1 MHMAQDQDPEEN
13 IDPWGSLQIE
23 DYADT
28 MDQFGIDPMEKTGE
42 KLPQQHRYLRRGIV
56 YGHRDFGR
64 VVDAINNDGP
74 FAMMTGLMP
83 SGEFH
88 FGHKLVADQMIFY
101 QELGAELFIAVADVE
116 AYVTRDMDTDEMR
129 ELAIDQYLTNYIAL
143 GLDPENVHFYFQS
156 EGSPHYNAMSKYFSK
171 HVTQNEVEAVYGDI
185 SPAKT
190 VSALTQAADILQ
202 PQFAEHG
209 GPKPVVVPVGTD
221 QDPHIRLTR
230 DIASRFKDQDFIKP
244 AATYHKFMRGLQGGK
259 MSSSKPNSYIAL
271 TDPVD
276 EALTKIDR
284 AKTGG
289 RDTLEEHREKGA
301 DIEEDVVFELLAFHL
316 VDDDDRLRDI
326 HDQYSSG
333 EMLSG
338 ELKQIAKDELRNF
351 LEQHQEK
358 RADAKDR
365 VDAFLS

>member
-1 MHMAQDQDPEEN
+1 MAQD

-23 DYADT
+23 NYADT
-28 MDQFGIDPMEKTGE
+28 MDEFGIESMDEVTKT
-42 KLPQQHRYLRRGIV
+42 LPRQHRYLRRDIV
-56 YGHRDFGR
+56 YGHRDFDR
-64 VVDAINNDGP
+64 VADAIKKNKP

-83 SGEFH
+83 SGTFH
-88 FGHKLVADQMIFY
+88 FGHKLVADQMIYY

-116 AYVTRDMDTDEMR
+116 AYTTRDMDSAEMR
-129 ELAIDQYLTNYIAL
+129 EIAIDQYLTNYIAL
-143 GLDPENVHFYFQS
+143 GLEPENVHFYFQS

-202 PQFAEHG
+202 PQFEEHG

-230 DIASRFKDQDFIKP
+230 DIAARFRDQDFIKP

-271 TDPVD
+271 TDD
-276 EALTKIDR
+276 IDDALAKIDR

-289 RDTLEEHREKGA
+289 RDTLDEHREKGA
-301 DIEEDVVFELLAFHL
+301 VIEEDVVFELLAFHL
-316 VDDDDRLRDI
+316 IEDDDRLRRI
-326 HDQYSSG
+326 HEEYSSG

-338 ELKQIAKDELRNF
+338 ELKQIAKEELRNF

-358 RADAKDR
+358 RADAKER
-365 VDAFLS
+365 VDAFIQ

>member
-1 MHMAQDQDPEEN
+1 MAPGDEQDQD

-23 DYADT
+23 DYTDT
-28 MDQFGIDPMEKTGE
+28 MDQFGIDPMSEVKDA
-42 KLPQQHRYLRRGIV
+42 LPQQHRYLRRDIV
-56 YGHRDFGR
+56 YGHRDFDR
-64 VVDAINNDGP
+64 IVDAINNDDP

-83 SGEFH
+83 SGQFH
-88 FGHKLVADQMIFY
+88 FGHKQVADQMIYY

-116 AYVTRDMDTDEMR
+116 AYVTRDMDREEMR
-129 ELAIDQYLTNYIAL
+129 EIAIDQYLTNYIAL
-143 GLDPENVHFYFQS
+143 GLDPDPENVHFYFQS

-202 PQFAEHG
+202 PQFEEHG

-230 DIASRFKDQDFIKP
+230 DIASRFKDMDFMKP

-259 MSSSKPNSYIAL
+259 MSSSNPNSYIAL
-271 TDPVD
+271 TEDID
-276 EALTKIDR
+276 EALAKIDR

-289 RDTLEEHREKGA
+289 RDTLDEHREKGA
-301 DIEEDVVFELLAFHL
+301 DIEEDIVFELLAFHL
-316 VDDDDRLRDI
+316 IDDGGRLREI
-326 HDQYSSG
+326 HEEYSSG

-338 ELKQIAKDELRNF
+338 ELKQIAKEELRSF
-351 LEQHQEK
+351 LKQHQAK
-358 RADAKDR
+358 REDAKRR
-365 VDAFLS
+365 VDAFLD